1 MLLTKECDYGVRTI
15 RALADGQKRTVA
27 AICEKELIPTPYAY
41 KILKKLE
48 HAGLLQSVRG
58 RDGGYMLAK
67 PLDSITLL
75 DIVTSI
81 DDGLFI
87 NECLSSDKH
96 CPINDPK
103 NPCSVHIELDRMQ
116 GLLVAELQSRSMREV
131 LHYDDRL

>member
-15 RALADGQKRTVA
+15 RALADGNKKTVR
-27 AICEKELIPTPYAY
+27 AICEEELIPPLYGY

-48 HAGLLQSVRG
+48 QTGLLQSIQG
-58 RDGGYMLAK
+58 RNGGYQLAK

-87 NECLSSDKH
+87 NECLASDKH
-96 CPINDPK
+96 CPINDPQ

-116 GLLVAELQSRSMREV
+116 GLLVSELQSKSMREV
-131 LHYDDRL
+131 LHFDDRL